1 MLSQDGLAAA
11 SSRDAKIAREMAHA
25 TAEKKKRKALTSTSA
40 LRARLELSCLDANTK
55 FHLCGLLAAEVATQC
70 RRAIDKHGMMLE
82 ANPKEAI
89 VYVVDNPAAP
99 ESQELA
105 LLACMQ
111 GGYMVTPEWLCSRG
125 RQGLAAAVVQA
136 THTRRKLWVSSAFK
150 TNYPQL
156 AATLA
161 STVESGDSKWRL
173 CKRAD
178 WLNAA
183 VKATPPWSTIALVT
197 SAEMAALGV
206 RTALDPASFLA
217 KYFRLDAT
225 HCTMRA

>member
-1 MLSQDGLAAA
+1 MHLP
-11 SSRDAKIAREMAHA
+11 
-25 TAEKKKRKALTSTSA
+25 KRKSARRMSQHRHCAPSLSSATSQQTANSMCAAYWLRKWQLSA
-40 LRARLELSCLDANTK
+40 GGQSKKCMA
-55 FHLCGLLAAEVATQC
+55 
-70 RRAIDKHGMMLE
+70 LE
-82 ANPKEAI
+82 ADPKAA
-89 VYVVDNPAAP
+89 VFYVVDNPAAP

-111 GGYMVTPEWLCSRG
+111 GGYMVSPEWLCSRG

-136 THTRRKLWVSSAFK
+136 THTARRKLWVSHAFK
-150 TNYPQL
+150 TNNPQL
-156 AATLA
+156 AAAVT
-161 STVESGDSKWRL
+161 SRIIETGGSKWRL

-183 VKATPPWSTIALVT
+183 VKATPSWGTIALVT
-197 SAEMAALGV
+197 TTEMAALGI

-217 KYFRLDAT
+217 RYFRLDAE